1 LQRDLEGRPFLL
13 LAMRMDRSTEKA
25 VRPFDFEFILDLVA
39 ESLRE
44 QDDMLADLQNER
56 LIVLL
61 SDSRPEEAQHF
72 FSRLKVR
79 LREEAPHHSDDL
91 LNSVSA
97 IVVPDGRPF
106 PGAEQFLTYGM
117 DEA

>member
-1 LQRDLEGRPFLL
+1 
-13 LAMRMDRSTEKA
+13 MRMDRSTEKA

-106 PGAEQFLTYGM
+106 PGAEQFLTYAM